1 MAKNTPAAP
10 SSSVQNTVQ
19 TASFDDLLKH
29 FNSSACEADAY
40 AVATWMYA
48 RFPNEA
54 KALLPR
60 IKDEH
65 LNYDGRTD
73 VAGTT
78 SEWAAALTAAST
90 LKNKNKNIQYDN
102 IDEAALQAPAC
113 KIYLDETKKEPKTCR
128 PR

>member
-1 MAKNTPAAP
+1 MAKDTPAVSAAN
-10 SSSVQNTVQ
+10 VQNTVQ
-19 TASFDDLLKH
+19 KGSFEDLLKH
-29 FNSSACEADAY
+29 FNNSACEADAY

-73 VAGTT
+73 MAGTT

-90 LKNKNKNIQYDN
+90 LKNKNKNIQYDS
-102 IDEAALQAPAC
+102 IDETAIQAPAC
-113 KIYLDETKKEPKTCR
+113 KIYQDETKKELKTCK